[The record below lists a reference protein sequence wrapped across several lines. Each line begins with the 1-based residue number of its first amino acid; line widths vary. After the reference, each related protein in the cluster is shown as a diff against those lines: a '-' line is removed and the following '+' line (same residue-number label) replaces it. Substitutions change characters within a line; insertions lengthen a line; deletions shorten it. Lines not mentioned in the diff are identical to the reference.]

1 MFAKS
6 VAQESLNIIGN
17 VKNTTLQVMEH
28 LTAPNVTN
36 MEKEIERRIADN
48 LAESIR
54 DMMAQSHASTNKM
67 YSQQHGEILEKLS
80 SLRDEVKD
88 NNIVLAEHIKE
99 DKAFQERIEPYLE
112 GAAGFKLLRDL
123 GIWAAGGLVAWS
135 TIKGYFKS

>member
-1 MFAKS
+1 M
-6 VAQESLNIIGN
+6 IGI
-17 VKNTTLQVMEH
+17 VKNTGRRAQVAH
-28 LTAPNVTN
+28 IALNVMS
-36 MEKEIERRIADN
+36 MEKEIEKRIAN
-48 LAESIR
+48 KLAESIR

-80 SLRDEVKD
+80 LLRDEVKD

-112 GAAGFKLLRDL
+112 GAAGLKILRDI

-135 TIKGYFKS
+135 KIKGYFFK

>member
-1 MFAKS
+1 M
-6 VAQESLNIIGN
+6 IGIA
-17 VKNTTLQVMEH
+17 KNTDRRVRAVRIAL
-28 LTAPNVTN
+28 NVTS
-36 MEKEIERRIADN
+36 MEKEIENRIANN

-80 SLRDEVKD
+80 LLRDEVKD

-112 GAAGFKLLRDL
+112 GAAGLKILRDI
-123 GIWAAGGLVAWS
+123 GIWVAGGLVAWS
-135 TIKGYFKS
+135 TIRGYFFK

>member
-1 MFAKS
+1 M
-6 VAQESLNIIGN
+6 IGI
-17 VKNTTLQVMEH
+17 VKNTGRRAQVAH
-28 LTAPNVTN
+28 IALNVTS
-36 MEKEIERRIADN
+36 MEKEIENRIANN

-80 SLRDEVKD
+80 LLRDEVKD

-112 GAAGFKLLRDL
+112 GAAGLKILRDI

-135 TIKGYFKS
+135 TIKGYFFK